1 MENLL
6 LRLYPTA
13 FRRCKV
19 CEKVRSIENF
29 SISRHDMMDS
39 KGNKY
44 RRHEC
49 KDDEL
54 KRKTVERIERT
65 IGRREAIKSDLACT
79 TCGYSKKTH
88 PNFSINALQFHHHKN
103 NKSHNVADMWNM
115 PFDRIVKEIGKTQ
128 VLCVRCHAEITVNK
142 KDKTK

>member
-6 LRLYPTA
+6 LRLFPTA

-29 SISRHDMMDS
+29 SISRHDILDS

-49 KDDEL
+49 KIDER
-54 KRKTVERIERT
+54 KRKVVERI
-65 IGRREAIKSDLACT
+65 RR
-79 TCGYSKKTH
+79 
-88 PNFSINALQFHHHKN
+88 ING
-103 NKSHNVADMWNM
+103 
-115 PFDRIVKEIGKTQ
+115 GK
-128 VLCVRCHAEITVNK
+128 
-142 KDKTK
+142 